1 MKILAISAYYHDSAA
16 VITVDGKI
24 IAAVCEERF
33 TRKKHDLCFPRN
45 SIKFC
50 LEKSNL
56 KIDDLDA
63 VIFYDKP
70 WLKFERLMLTYNMY
84 APRGFKSFLEVA
96 PVWAKEKLFLKKVIK
111 DELSLIQKYNFEKLK
126 LLFSYHHLS
135 HTASAFY
142 PSPFEKSAIITVDG
156 VGEWATASISLG
168 KANTITTLKELN
180 FPHSLGL
187 FYSAITYYLGFKVNF
202 GEYKVM
208 GLAPYGN
215 KDSKEVLNYKKLLK
229 ENIIDIKEDG
239 SCWLNQDYFD
249 YSTGMKMTK
258 NKKWKKLFGLEQ
270 RYPEGELLQ
279 EHCDFAL
286 ACQEITEEAIINMAK
301 TAKKLTNC
309 DNLCLAGGIALN
321 CVANSKI
328 VEEKIFK
335 NVWIQPAAG
344 DAGGALG
351 AALSAEYIYYGSQ
364 RIANNKDDI
373 MQGSYLGPEYKDCKI
388 EQTINQYKAV
398 AQKIENEDILIQKTA
413 KALAEGKVVG
423 WFYGRAEWGPR
434 ALGNRSILGD
444 PRNPNMQMKMN
455 LKIKYRE
462 SFRPFAPSV
471 TEEDAKKYFEI
482 EEKSP
487 YMLLT
492 SQVNKNIRFELPK
505 DYETFSIK
513 DKLYYKRSELPAIT
527 HIDFSAR
534 LQTVSK
540 EKSPRYYKLLKE
552 FEKLSKYPI
561 LINTSFNVRGKPIVL
576 TPEDAYKCFMQ
587 TQMDILVIE
596 NYYFKKENQPEWK
609 NQDNWKKE
617 FVFD

>member
-1 MKILAISAYYHDSAA
+1 MKILGISAYYHDSAA
-16 VITVDGKI
+16 VVTVDGKI
-24 IAAVCEERF
+24 VAAVQEERL
-33 TRKKHDLCFPRN
+33 TRKKHDPSFPKN
-45 SIKFC
+45 AIKFC

-63 VIFYDKP
+63 FVFYDKP

-84 APRGFKSFLEVA
+84 APKGFKSFLESA
-96 PVWAKEKLFLKKVIK
+96 PVWAKEKLFLKAVIK
-111 DELSLIQKYNFEKLK
+111 EELASIQKYDLEKLK
-126 LLFSYHHLS
+126 LLFSSHHLS
-135 HTASAFY
+135 HSASTFY
-142 PSPFEKSAIITVDG
+142 PSPFEKSAIVTIDG

-168 KANTITTLKELN
+168 EGNSITTLKELN
-180 FPHSLGL
+180 FPHSPGL

-215 KDSKEVLNYKKLLK
+215 KGSKETENYKKLLK

-249 YSTGMKMTK
+249 YSTGMQMTK
-258 NKKWKKLFGLEQ
+258 NKKWKKLFGFERRNPEQ
-270 RYPEGELLQ
+270 DLLQ
-279 EHCDFAL
+279 THCDFAF
-286 ACQEITEEAIINMAK
+286 ACQEIMEEILIKTAK

-309 DNLCLAGGIALN
+309 NNLCLAGGVALN

-328 VEEKIFK
+328 VEEKIFE

-351 AALSAEYIYYGSQ
+351 AALATEYIYYGSQ
-364 RIANNKDDI
+364 RQADNKNDI
-373 MQGSYLGPEYKDCKI
+373 MQGSYLGPEYKDYQI
-388 EQTINQYKAV
+388 EETIKQYKAV
-398 AQKIENEDILIQKTA
+398 AEKIEDEDNLTQKTA
-413 KALAEGKVVG
+413 KALTDGKVVG
-423 WFYGRAEWGPR
+423 WFQGRAEWGPR

-444 PRNPNMQMKMN
+444 PRNPDMQMKMN

-471 TEEDAKKYFEI
+471 SQEDLKKYFETDCP
-482 EEKSP
+482 SP

-492 SQVNKNIRFELPK
+492 SPINKNIRFELPK
-505 DYETFSIK
+505 DYANFSVK

-527 HIDFSAR
+527 HIDYSAR
-534 LQTVSK
+534 LQTVLQ
-540 EKSPRYYKLLKE
+540 EKNPRYYKLIKE

-561 LINTSFNVRGKPIVL
+561 VINTSFNVRGEPIVCS
-576 TPEDAYKCFMQ
+576 PEDAYKCFMR
-587 TQMDILVIE
+587 TEMDVLVIG
-596 NYYFKKENQPEWK
+596 NYYFEKEKQPDPENK
-609 NQDNWKKE
+609 DNWKQT
-617 FVFD
+617 FVLD